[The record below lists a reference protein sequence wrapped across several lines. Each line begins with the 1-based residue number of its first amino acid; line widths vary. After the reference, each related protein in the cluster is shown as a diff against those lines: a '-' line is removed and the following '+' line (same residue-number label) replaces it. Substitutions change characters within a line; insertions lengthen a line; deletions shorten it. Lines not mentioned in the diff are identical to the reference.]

1 MLTEDEYRKL
11 LDQWLKAR
19 SDYLENRRKE
29 FQMDSRVEFMSREE
43 HFRQWALS
51 LNLDVT
57 LSEWD
62 YRRLFLS
69 R

>member
-19 SDYLENRRKE
+19 SDYLEDRRNQVKPRTA
-29 FQMDSRVEFMSREE
+29 FMDREE
-43 HFRQWALS
+43 HFRQWARS
-51 LNLDVT
+51 LNLDVM

-62 YRRLFLS
+62 YLRLFLS